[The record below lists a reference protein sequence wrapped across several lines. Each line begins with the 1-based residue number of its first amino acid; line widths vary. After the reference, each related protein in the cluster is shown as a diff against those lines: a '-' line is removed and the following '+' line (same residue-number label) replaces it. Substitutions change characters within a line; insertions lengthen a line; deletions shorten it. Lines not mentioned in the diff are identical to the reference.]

1 MPVKKTEV
9 KKTEKVVPVV
19 ATDALKNNM
28 YVLLGVGLVVGFV
41 IGHLYTQVTYLKKG
55 VGTQPTNAAAPAGGE
70 AAAPA
75 PSKVTVTKPDPAK
88 DHWKG
93 PKDARYVHVEYSD
106 FECPFCKRY
115 FDGTAQIEKAY
126 GSKMAM
132 VYRHFP
138 LSFHPKAEPSARASE
153 CVASLGGEAAF
164 WKMHDEI
171 FIAMPAMELTQLGDL
186 AQKSGVNKAAFQT
199 CLDSNKFKEKVQAQ
213 LDEGTKAGVG
223 ATPTSVIYDM
233 KTGESA
239 VIEGALPF
247 ESAKQIIDGLM
258 SKGS

>member
-1 MPVKKTEV
+1 MATKKSA
-9 KKTEKVVPVV
+9 PI
-19 ATDALKNNM
+19 ATAMDPMKNNM
-28 YVLLGVGLVVGFV
+28 YVLLGVGLVIGFI
-41 IGHLYTQVTYLKKG
+41 IGHLYTQVTFLKKG
-55 VGTQPTNAAAPAGGE
+55 TGGTQPTTADGAAGGDQAAPQ
-70 AAAPA
+70 APTKI
-75 PSKVTVTKPDPAK
+75 SITKPDPAK

-115 FDGTAQIEKAY
+115 FESMAQIEQAY
-126 GSKMAM
+126 GDKMAF

-153 CVASLGGEAAF
+153 CAASLGGGAAF

-171 FIAMPAMELTQLGDL
+171 FKAMPAMELTQLGDL
-186 AQKSGVNKAAFQT
+186 AVKSGINKAAFQT
-199 CLDSNKFKEKVQAQ
+199 CLDGQQFKEKVQAQ

-233 KTGESA
+233 QTGESA

-258 SKGS
+258 SKGN

>member
-1 MPVKKTEV
+1 MARKSEPMAME
-9 KKTEKVVPVV
+9 P
-19 ATDALKNNM
+19 LKNNM
-28 YVLLGVGLVVGFV
+28 YVLLGVGLVIGFV
-41 IGHLYTQVTYLKKG
+41 IGHLYTQVTFLKKG
-55 VGTQPTNAAAPAGGE
+55 VGTQPAAAGAQGGEQAAAAPE
-70 AAAPA
+70 APT
-75 PSKVTVTKPDPAK
+75 KVTITKPDASK

-115 FDGTAQIEKAY
+115 FDSMGQIEKEY
-126 GSKMAM
+126 GSKMAF

-153 CVASLGGEAAF
+153 CVASLGGETAF
-164 WKMHDEI
+164 WKIHDEI
-171 FIAMPAMELTQLGDL
+171 FTAMPAMELTQLGDL
-186 AQKSGVNKAAFQT
+186 AVKAGVNKAAFQT
-199 CLDSNKFKEKVQAQ
+199 CLDGMKFKEKVQAQ
-213 LDEGTKAGVG
+213 LDEGTKAGIG

>member
-1 MPVKKTEV
+1 MAKTVKKSE
-9 KKTEKVVPVV
+9 PL
-19 ATDALKNNM
+19 ASIDPLKNNM
-28 YVLLGVGLVVGFV
+28 YVLLGVGLVIGFI
-41 IGHLYTQVTYLKKG
+41 IGHLYTQVTFLKKG
-55 VGTQPTNAAAPAGGE
+55 AGGTAPTAAGTGQPGDQAAPE
-70 AAAPA
+70 APKKISIA
-75 PSKVTVTKPDPAK
+75 KPDPAK

-93 PKDARYVHVEYSD
+93 SKDARYVHVEYSD

-115 FDGTAQIEKAY
+115 FDSMGQIEKAY
-126 GSKMAM
+126 GDKMAF

-138 LSFHPKAEPSARASE
+138 LSFHPKAEPAARASE
-153 CVASLGGEAAF
+153 CVASLGGASAF

-171 FIAMPAMELTQLGDL
+171 FNAMPTMEVTQLGDL

-199 CLDSNKFKEKVQAQ
+199 CLDGGQFKDKVQAQ
-213 LDEGTKAGVG
+213 LDEGTKAGIA

-233 KTGESA
+233 KTGETA

-247 ESAKQIIDGLM
+247 DSAKQIIDGLI